1 MEIQAEKHKL
11 YEIDQKT
18 TERQNYQKME
28 TDKNE
33 EIRTIV
39 EEKKNMEVNHE
50 KLKQKL
56 KDC

>member
-1 MEIQAEKHKL
+1 
-11 YEIDQKT
+11 
-18 TERQNYQKME
+18 ME